1 LTIDRTFD
9 KFKEPFLNNAIPK
22 VPFYVCGGRTQMPV
36 NREKKDELFEAAL
49 SLFAEKG
56 FQGTSIRDL
65 AGACNTS
72 ISNLYHHFGSKEGL
86 LVAILDRYSGEL
98 LEALREATNGTTDP
112 LESFKALLATHVR
125 MAWSRTREGKISFQ
139 DEEHLTPE
147 GRDQSRKIQRE
158 ILEIYRQHLLALQKL
173 GLLRVTNLTVLA
185 FNIFGVIN
193 WFLRWYRPGGPLSL
207 EEAANEVVAFALYG
221 ALVQGPEQTK

>member
-1 LTIDRTFD
+1 
-9 KFKEPFLNNAIPK
+9 
-22 VPFYVCGGRTQMPV
+22 MPV

-65 AGACNTS
+65 AGACHTS
-72 ISNLYHHFGSKEGL
+72 ISNLYYHFGSKEGL

-98 LEALREATNGTTDP
+98 LEALRESSKGTTDP
-112 LESFKALLATHVR
+112 LESFKALLAMHVR

-147 GRDQSRKIQRE
+147 GREQSRKIQRE

-173 GLLRVTNLTVLA
+173 GLLRVANLTVLA

-221 ALVQGPEQTK
+221 ALAQGPEQIK

>member
-1 LTIDRTFD
+1 
-9 KFKEPFLNNAIPK
+9 
-22 VPFYVCGGRTQMPV
+22 MPV
-36 NREKKDELFEAAL
+36 NREKKDELFDAAL

-98 LEALREATNGTTDP
+98 LEALREASRETTDP

-125 MAWSRTREGKISFQ
+125 MAWTRTREGKISFQ

-147 GRDQSRKIQRE
+147 GRDQSRKIQRQ
-158 ILEIYRQHLLALQKL
+158 ILEIYRQHLLALQEL

-185 FNIFGVIN
+185 FNVFGVIN

-207 EEAANEVVAFALYG
+207 EEAAHEVVTFALYG